1 MTTPHSGLGGSL
13 ELQDLLEYL
22 ADQLTYLHLGYLH
35 DDGGNLI
42 VPKITNKTG
51 WHCSQQS
58 PTTTVE
64 HVTDMVSC

>member
-1 MTTPHSGLGGSL
+1 MTTPAYGLEGSL

-22 ADQLTYLHLGYLH
+22 ADQLTFFQLGYLH
-35 DDGGNLI
+35 DDDGNLI

-58 PTTTVE
+58 PTKIVE
-64 HVTDMVSC
+64 DVTDMVSC